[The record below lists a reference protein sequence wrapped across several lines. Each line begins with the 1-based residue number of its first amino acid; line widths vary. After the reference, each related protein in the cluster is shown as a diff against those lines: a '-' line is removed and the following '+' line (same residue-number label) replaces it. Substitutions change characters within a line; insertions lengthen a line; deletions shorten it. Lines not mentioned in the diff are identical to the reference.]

1 VARFGPKFDAQGVL
15 AGPKDPGRC
24 IRYLTKYLTKHVAD
38 WHTADTDA
46 QRDHADR
53 LMDALRYEPC
63 SSACANWLRYGI
75 QPKDA
80 SEGLRPGACTGK
92 AHRRE
97 HLVWLLSMLDQPATD
112 PSRYTWQAVTP
123 ADDDYMPQSRRLLHV
138 LADRARW
145 QAALDQARRKAQ
157 EDSASLSATG
167 RAA

>member
-1 VARFGPKFDAQGVL
+1 
-15 AGPKDPGRC
+15 
-24 IRYLTKYLTKHVAD
+24 
-38 WHTADTDA
+38 
-46 QRDHADR
+46 
-53 LMDALRYEPC
+53 
-63 SSACANWLRYGI
+63 
-75 QPKDA
+75 
-80 SEGLRPGACTGK
+80 
-92 AHRRE
+92 
-97 HLVWLLSMLDQPATD
+97 MLDQPATD